1 MWQICLLPMMDTWS
15 RDLRSTFEVGNC
27 LLMILKLTTNAYPDK
42 YRYNNF
48 GIGFDVLSQFSL
60 PNGEFSKYLI
70 FSIYNRFIN
79 AR

>member
-1 MWQICLLPMMDTWS
+1 MANLFIAYVDTWS
-15 RDLRSTFEVGNC
+15 RDLRSKFAVGNC
-27 LLMILKLTTNAYPDK
+27 LLRVLKLTTNAYPDK
-42 YRYNNF
+42 YRYNDF

-70 FSIYNRFIN
+70 FSIYNRFFS